1 MHEAIVSPSPARPP
15 RFVPQHQHQPQQH
28 EGFQTGA
35 GVIPTCPESS
45 TPINRTMSTEKTIGK
60 AQLRVFIP
68 PMEKAVVAGVV
79 TIRQYTKL
87 PDHRPPLRRD
97 KPVRISLPGCLP
109 KYIFPASDRAFVFIP
124 RAQRPNQ
131 QRLRS
136 KGPRSAFGSIGGWSR
151 RTSVFGGSYYNPS
164 NYSPSVA
171 MSRRSSLA
179 PDLGRDFLMSP
190 TGSTTSRPPMAS
202 DNTRPVVRLPPQ
214 AQAPMPATQVG
225 GGQVDSSSIN
235 DLPQPQTHP
244 LPQKP
249 AFQENH
255 PNSIPMHQP
264 RPQKAVSVENIES
277 PAQQAHYQHAFHQQ
291 FPLQGGNAQGPETHT
306 RHPSYPS
313 QISTGTPL
321 SQIPERAIHAAP
333 FQPNGY
339 PPAPAQQGYYGQP
352 YQMMPMAQQG
362 YYYPT
367 PYPGAA
373 QANAGAPAFVP
384 GAQLSPQPGYSQQVQ
399 EPQAGAQAG
408 GTGANLV
415 AQEAFGMVY
424 YYDASQLAAVP
435 AYPAYPAAPAF
446 APGPMNMTP
455 NQDGYYYAPPAAPTG
470 MVYYPQ

>member
-1 MHEAIVSPSPARPP
+1 M
-15 RFVPQHQHQPQQH
+15 
-28 EGFQTGA
+28 
-35 GVIPTCPESS
+35 IPTCPPSLV
-45 TPINRTMSTEKTIGK
+45 PINRTMSTEKTIGK
-60 AQLRVFIP
+60 AQLRVLIP

-79 TIRQYTKL
+79 MMKQYTKL

-109 KYIFPASDRAFVFIP
+109 RYIFPAVDRSFIFIP

-179 PDLGRDFLMSP
+179 PDLGREFLTSP
-190 TGSTTSRPPMAS
+190 TGSAISRPPMAV
-202 DNTRPVVRLPPQ
+202 DHTRPVVRLPPQ
-214 AQAPMPATQVG
+214 AQVQQQQQAAPVAATQVG
-225 GGQVDSSSIN
+225 GGQLDSSSIN

-249 AFQENH
+249 PFQENR

-264 RPQKAVSVENIES
+264 RPQKTVSVENIES
-277 PAQQAHYQHAFHQQ
+277 PVQQAHYQHAFHQQ
-291 FPLQGGNAQGPETHT
+291 FPLQVGNAHGPETHA

-313 QISTGTPL
+313 QVSTGTPL

-339 PPAPAQQGYYGQP
+339 PQPQQGYYGQP
-352 YQMMPMAQQG
+352 YPMMPMAQQG
-362 YYYPT
+362 YYYPA

-373 QANAGAPAFVP
+373 QPNAGAPAFVP
-384 GAQLSPQPGYSQQVQ
+384 GSQLSPPPGYSQQAQ
-399 EPQAGAQAG
+399 ESQAAAQAG
-408 GTGANLV
+408 GTGSSLV
-415 AQEAFGMVY
+415 AQEAYGMVY
-424 YYDASQLAAVP
+424 YYDASQLPAVP
-435 AYPAYPAAPAF
+435 AYPAYQTTPAF
-446 APGPMNMTP
+446 APGVMNITP
-455 NQDGYYYAPPAAPTG
+455 SQDGYYYPPPAVPTG